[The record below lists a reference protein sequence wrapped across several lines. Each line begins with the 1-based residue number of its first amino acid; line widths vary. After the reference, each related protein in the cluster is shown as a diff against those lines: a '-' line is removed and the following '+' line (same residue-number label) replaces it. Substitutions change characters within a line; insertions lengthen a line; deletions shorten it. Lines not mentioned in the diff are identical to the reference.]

1 MRRICNIYMYSMA
14 ITVLFSVLSFTCP
27 ANCQEDQIEAESNK
41 VLAILYPLK
50 IATLSSEV
58 SGVVKK
64 NHLDMGEEFK
74 KGDTLIVLDPAYC
87 WADKKK
93 VEATLVSATAD
104 FTTKRELYKQKSVS
118 EIEYAE
124 ADAGVKIAKANLV
137 IADKKLAACTIRA
150 PYRGRV
156 VKLLV
161 KENELVAEG
170 QPLIEVIDDWTIRA
184 KFLAPSMYYE
194 HIQIGQTAMVN
205 VREVNMEFESK
216 ITHISPVLESNT
228 SSFQVFAEI
237 DNSSN
242 ILRGG
247 MTGQIA
253 LELTEG
259 N

>member
-27 ANCQEDQIEAESNK
+27 ANGQDDQIDAESNK

-50 IATLSSEV
+50 IATLSAEV
-58 SGVVKK
+58 SSVVKK
-64 NHLDMGEEFK
+64 TNLDMGEEFK
-74 KGDTLIVLDPAYC
+74 KGDRLIVLDPAYC

-93 VEATLVSATAD
+93 AEATLVSATAD
-104 FTTKRELYKQKSVS
+104 YTTKKKLYEQKSVS
-118 EIEYAE
+118 ELEYAE
-124 ADAGVKIAKANLV
+124 ADAGAKIAKANLV
-137 IADKKLAACTIRA
+137 IADKRLVACTIRA

-161 KENELVAEG
+161 KEKELVAEG

-184 KFLAPSMYYE
+184 KFLAPSVFYE
-194 HIQIGQTAMVN
+194 HIQIGQTYMIK

-216 ITHISPVLESNT
+216 ITHISPVMESNT
-228 SSFQVFAEI
+228 ATFQVFAEI

-247 MTGQIA
+247 MTGQIE